1 MAWART
7 RLPKNAFV
15 TAVTEIRTV
24 GSVADVGVEKLSKCW
39 EKNVLLP
46 ESLEEP
52 SGPKKVT

>member
-24 GSVADVGVEKLSKCW
+24 GSVADVGVEELNKCR
-39 EKNVLLP
+39 
-46 ESLEEP
+46 
-52 SGPKKVT
+52 